1 MSAGEATLPVTGE
14 DDADQLLEA
23 NPLALLI
30 GMLLDQQMPIE
41 RAFVA
46 PFRLQERTGQ
56 PLEATFVARMS
67 PDALEAV
74 FRQPP
79 ALHRYWGS
87 MAQRTQT
94 LCRFVVDTY
103 DGDAGAIWRDVDSG
117 AELFRR
123 VRELPGYGEQKAKIF
138 VAMLAKRFDIR
149 PKGWEEATA
158 PYSDD
163 QPRSVADIDSQDALL
178 QVRAFKKSMKAQAK
192 ATEAAKLQPGKD

>member
-1 MSAGEATLPVTGE
+1 MAVTGE
-14 DDADQLLEA
+14 PEADELLSRD
-23 NPLALLI
+23 PLALLI

-46 PFRLQERTGQ
+46 PYRLQERTGH
-56 PLEATFVARMS
+56 PLDATFVADLP
-67 PDALEAV
+67 PDQLEAA

-87 MAQRTQT
+87 MAKRTQT
-94 LCRFVVDTY
+94 LCRFVVEYY

-138 VAMLAKRFDIR
+138 VAMLAKRFGIR
-149 PKGWEEATA
+149 PDGWEKATL

-163 QPRSVADIDSQDALL
+163 QPRSVADIDSPETLL
-178 QVRAFKKSMKAQAK
+178 RVRAFKKSMREQAK
-192 ATEAAKLQPGKD
+192 AAKE

>member
-1 MSAGEATLPVTGE
+1 MSETNLAVTGE
-14 DDADQLLEA
+14 PEADELLRRD
-23 NPLALLI
+23 PLALLI

-46 PFRLQERTGQ
+46 PYRLQERTGH
-56 PLEATFVARMS
+56 PLDAHHIADLA
-67 PDALEAV
+67 PDDLAAV

-87 MAQRTQT
+87 MSQRTQT

-138 VAMLAKRFDIR
+138 VAMLAKRFAIR
-149 PKGWEEATA
+149 PDGWEKATT
-158 PYSDD
+158 PYSDN
-163 QPRSVADIDSQDALL
+163 QPRSVADIDSPDALL
-178 QVRAFKKSMKAQAK
+178 QVRAFKKSMKEKAK
-192 ATEAAKLQPGKD
+192 AAKE